1 MRKSLILLFVA
12 AVVAAFPASAQRKPK
27 LGQRTASPEKS
38 MAGIGQ
44 GSSDAEI
51 AQELATAANYPVG
64 SLQNP
69 VRVVGPD
76 GERAYLA
83 RLRCADGSLPRIGAQ
98 RPGGTDTFGNVADLA
113 PADCGGVSP
122 VHADIHV
129 DIYQEEHVLEAAPA
143 GFQLAPR

>member
-1 MRKSLILLFVA
+1 MRKSFFLSLVA
-12 AVVAAFPASAQRKPK
+12 AAALAAAPAAAQK
-27 LGQRTASPEKS
+27 LGQRTAAPEKS
-38 MAGIGQ
+38 MAGIGD

-51 AQELATAANYPVG
+51 AQELASAANFPIG
-64 SLQNP
+64 TLQNP

-83 RLRCADGSLPRIGAQ
+83 RLRCPDGSLPRVGAQ
-98 RPGGTDTFGNVADLA
+98 RPGGTDVFGDVADLA
-113 PADCGGVSP
+113 PVDCGGAVP
-122 VHADIHV
+122 AHADVLI